1 MTPVLVGLL
10 ISFSCVGAL
19 ALLFSYEQK
28 RGVRV
33 GEHLRARGDFFVLK
47 IEHALHRGLTYIG
60 SDLIPQLARYTIH
73 AILKGTLRIV
83 TGVESSLRKS
93 MRINRSLAKQS
104 ERESV
109 TRNKLE
115 EIAIHKAEN
124 ALTEEEKRLRREQ
137 SLEGT

>member
-10 ISFSCVGAL
+10 ISFVCSVAL
-19 ALLFSYEQK
+19 VLLFSYEKK
-28 RGVRV
+28 RRNRVCEHVRA
-33 GEHLRARGDFFVLK
+33 HGDFFVLK
-47 IEHALHRGLTYIG
+47 IEHALHRGLTYVG

-73 AILKGTLRIV
+73 AVLRGILRIV
-83 TGVESSLRKS
+83 TGMESSLRKS

-115 EIAIHKAEN
+115 EIAIHKAEH
-124 ALTEEEKRLRREQ
+124 ALTEEEKRLRKEQ
-137 SLEGT
+137 SLEGM